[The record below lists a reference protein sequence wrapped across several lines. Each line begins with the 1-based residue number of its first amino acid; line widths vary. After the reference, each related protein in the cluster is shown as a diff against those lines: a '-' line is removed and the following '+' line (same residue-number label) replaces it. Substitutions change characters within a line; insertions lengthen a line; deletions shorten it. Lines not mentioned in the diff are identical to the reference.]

1 MNKKIL
7 NIISLVGKISMDKIA
22 SGQKRYNHKDIE
34 IANQVIDLCRQD
46 NDNYYKI
53 ASAVADLIHVN
64 NNIDKKSFLR
74 KLAAAEM
81 VLNAV
86 ENLHKKGEIDNKTAE
101 EVSDIA
107 KLHIIDIIKRAIG
120 VK

>member
-7 NIISLVGKISMDKIA
+7 NIMSLVSKISMDKIA
-22 SGQKRYNHKDIE
+22 SEDKRYNHKDIE
-34 IANQVIDLCRQD
+34 IANQVIELCRQD

-53 ASAVADLIHVN
+53 ASAVADLIHIN
-64 NNIDKKSFLR
+64 NNIDKESFLR
-74 KLAAAEM
+74 KLAAAEI
-81 VLNAV
+81 VLNTV
-86 ENLHKKGEIDNKTAE
+86 ESLYKKGEINSKTAE

-107 KLHIIDIIKRAIG
+107 KLHIIDIIKRAIS